1 MIPILYENTE
11 TAFTTNG
18 LGRLNCIR
26 CIVPEERNGIYEC
39 EFDLPVSDP
48 MFEEVKIGRIIA
60 CTHDEEGDVQPFDI
74 YKKSEPINGVVTFY
88 ASHISYRL
96 NEITVEPFTALSCSA
111 ALTALKDN
119 SVGSNPFTF
128 TTDKAVT
135 SQYTL
140 KAPASLRGLLAGQE
154 NSILDVYGKGEYV
167 FDKFNVALYVNRGT
181 DTEVSIR
188 YGKNLAEYQDE
199 LDYSACYNGVV
210 PYWLGEVSNEET
222 GDSSQVLV
230 TLTEKYISSGQ
241 SLPSDRLV
249 LVPMDLSGEFSEQP
263 TEAQLRTRAISK
275 LSNSSAWLP
284 SQNITVNFVQLWQTE
299 EYKDL
304 APLEKVKLCDTV
316 LVDVPMYNVS
326 GLRIKVIKVTWNV
339 LLERYDSMEL
349 GTAQSTLAST
359 IGESLDIGGELS
371 EIRQEVYAAG
381 VVSGNT
387 NQHFWFTASGG
398 DTGAH
403 ITEVTREEFLN
414 DPSNGGGNLIARS
427 NGIAVRNGL
436 TEMASFSENNIV
448 LGRNAFGHGHATFT
462 DASIIFTP
470 NWGSSDFNYARQRE
484 VSVNQIHIGDGV
496 TRSFVIFRFEPDS
509 LSVTINGTATAAFD
523 APFPNTEGV
532 GSIMFTTAPA
542 AGAVIEFSY
551 TTNWTQPYYSFGVNT
566 ISAPYGYAEG
576 RSNTVDGVFG
586 HAEGYKCKANGAF
599 SHAQNYGTIASG
611 EAQTAIGKYNIEDTD
626 NAYALIVGKGSSTT
640 RSNAMTVAWNGNTVI
655 SGTLTQSSDKRL
667 KKHLDYLDEN
677 ADEFIRELKPAHYI
691 KDDEHH
697 VGFYA
702 QDVEKADKWDCMV
715 GEMNGYKTLGY
726 AEIIAP
732 LVAYCQHLEK
742 RIEALER
749 EKK

>member
-1 MIPILYENTE
+1 MIPILYEKTE

-26 CIVPEERNGIYEC
+26 CIVTEERNGIYEC

-48 MFEEVKIGRIIA
+48 MFEDVQIGRIIA
-60 CTHDEEGDVQPFDI
+60 CTHDEEGDAQPFDI
-74 YKKSEPINGVVTFY
+74 YKRSEPINGVVTFY

-111 ALTALKDN
+111 TLTALKNN
-119 SVGSNPFTF
+119 SIGSNPFNF

-181 DTEVSIR
+181 DTDVSIR

-241 SLPSDRLV
+241 SLPNDRLV

-263 TEAQLRTRAISK
+263 TEAQLRTRATSR

-349 GTAQSTLAST
+349 GTAQTTLAST
-359 IGESLDIGGELS
+359 IGESLDISGGLS
-371 EIRQEVYAAG
+371 EIRQEVYANG
-381 VVSGNT
+381 VISGNT
-387 NQHFWFTASGG
+387 SQHFWFTGAGS

-403 ITEVTREEFLN
+403 ITEVTREEFLD
-414 DPSNGGGNLIARS
+414 DPSNGGGNLLARS
-427 NGIAVRNGL
+427 NGIAIRDGV
-436 TEMASFSENNIV
+436 TELASFGETTKIGK
-448 LGRNAFGHGHATFT
+448 GRYLEMNDNALDFYLQSYVTAPTFSFGT
-462 DASIIFTP
+462 
-470 NWGSSDFNYARQRE
+470 SDGTTVTNKF
-484 VSVNQIHIGDGV
+484 VGDGV
-496 TRSFVIFRFEPDS
+496 TTRYDIGSVGDTS
-509 LSVTINGTATAAFD
+509 SVSVTVDGIATTAYHLVTD
-523 APFPNTEGV
+523 RTYIRGIV
-532 GSIMFTTAPA
+532 TFTTAPA
-542 AGAVIEFSY
+542 SGSIIEISY
-551 TTNWTQPYYSFGVNT
+551 TALDIPRIRFGGDATGYYSV
-566 ISAPYGYAEG
+566 AEG
-576 RSNTVDGVFG
+576 IGTSAADICT
-586 HAEGYKCKANGAF
+586 HAEGFNSEAGA
-599 SHAQNYGTIASG
+599 SYAHAQNLGTLASS
-611 EAQTAIGKYNIEDTD
+611 EAQTTIGKYNVEDTD
-626 NAYALIVGKGSSTT
+626 GQYAFIIGKGNRTT

-655 SGTLTQSSDKRL
+655 AGTLTQSSDKRL
-667 KKHLDYLDEN
+667 KKHLEYLDDS
-677 ADEFIRELKPAHYI
+677 ADEFIRNLKPAHYI

-702 QDVEKADKWDCMV
+702 QDVEEADEWGCMV

-749 EKK
+749 ENK